1 VDFASQS
8 SAPIAHDNVGKLA
21 APYKP
26 AHGLLAAV
34 NLLGR
39 LSQIQQQQRIVAYI
53 NGRTLCPHLAS
64 PDHA

>member
-8 SAPIAHDNVGKLA
+8 SAPITYDNVGKFA

-39 LSQIQQQQRIVAYI
+39 LSQIQQQRAIVYTSAHVDPQSM
-53 NGRTLCPHLAS
+53 T
-64 PDHA
+64 